1 MSRSMPRR
9 AFPIEE
15 RGQHVVKTITA
26 ESLEGG
32 GKLNPAGLPGNK
44 SGIKPDEEDEKAKM
58 KAVVKLDED
67 GEQTIKSLYAD
78 ILKANAEEQTV
89 TGVVLEPE
97 TTDAQNDIYDSQVI
111 RNAAHD
117 FCSNHNVN
125 SKLGF
130 MHKDFKRDFELY
142 ESWLAPQEVTVAD
155 KIVKAGSWIIT
166 VKVNDPAVWKM
177 VKEGKIKGFSIGGK
191 AKVKK
196 LAS

>member
-9 AFPIEE
+9 AFPVDE
-15 RGQHVVKTITA
+15 RGQHVLKTITA
-26 ESLEGG
+26 DSLEGG
-32 GKLNPAGLPGNK
+32 GKLAPAGLPGNK
-44 SGIKPDEEDEKAKM
+44 SGIRPEDPKLKKPEDEDEQ
-58 KAVVKLDED
+58 VVKN
-67 GEQTIKSLYAD
+67 LYTE
-78 ILKANAEEQTV
+78 ILKANNEEQTV

-97 TTDAQNDIYDSQVI
+97 TTDAQNDIYDSDVI

-142 ESWLAPQEVTVAD
+142 ESWIAPQEVSVAD
-155 KIVKAGSWIIT
+155 KVVKAGSWIIT
-166 VKVNDPAVWKM
+166 VKVNDPAIWKM

-196 LAS
+196 LAT

>member
-1 MSRSMPRR
+1 MSKNMPRR
-9 AFPIEE
+9 AFPLDE
-15 RGQHVVKTITA
+15 RGQHVVKSITA
-26 ESLEGG
+26 DTLANS
-32 GKLNPAGLPGNK
+32 GKLAPASLPNG
-44 SGIKPDEEDEKAKM
+44 SGIKPEDEDEEK
-58 KAVVKLDED
+58 V
-67 GEQTIKSLYAD
+67 IKGLYTE
-78 ILKANAEEQTV
+78 ILKANNEEQTV

-97 TTDAQNDIYDSQVI
+97 TTDAQMDIYDANVI
-111 RNAAHD
+111 RSAAHD

-142 ESWLAPQEVTVAD
+142 ESWITPQEVTVAD
-155 KIVKAGSWIIT
+155 KIVKAGSWVIT

-196 LAS
+196 LAK